1 MTSKPIFLYKSDPV
15 RGRLWAEVF
24 HRQAPHIDFR
34 IWPDIGDAE
43 RVRYLAA
50 WVPPPDLAHQF
61 PNLELLFSSGAGVDQ
76 FDFSV
81 LPPAL
86 PVVRMVEPGI
96 VQGMVEY
103 VTHAV
108 LDLHRDMPRYRRQ
121 QREQCWQPLQVRTAA
136 ERRVGVLGLGSL
148 GTAVLQQL
156 RSLGFDCAGWSRT
169 PHEIEGVPCHAGPEG
184 LPAFLARTEILICL
198 LPLTEATQGLL
209 NASLFAQLPP
219 GASLVQVGRGPQLV
233 EADLLAALASGQLA
247 EACLD
252 VTDPEPLPAGHPF
265 WTHPHIR
272 LTPHIASMTQP
283 LSAAEVV
290 LDNLLR
296 HATGAPLLGL
306 VDRQRGY

>member
-1 MTSKPIFLYKSDPV
+1 
-15 RGRLWAEVF
+15 
-24 HRQAPHIDFR
+24 
-34 IWPDIGDAE
+34 
-43 RVRYLAA
+43 
-50 WVPPPDLAHQF
+50 
-61 PNLELLFSSGAGVDQ
+61 
-76 FDFSV
+76 
-81 LPPAL
+81 
-86 PVVRMVEPGI
+86 
-96 VQGMVEY
+96 
-103 VTHAV
+103 
-108 LDLHRDMPRYRRQ
+108 
-121 QREQCWQPLQVRTAA
+121 
-136 ERRVGVLGLGSL
+136 
-148 GTAVLQQL
+148 VLQQL

-184 LPAFLARTEILICL
+184 LPAFLARTEVLICL

-209 NASLFAQLPP
+209 NAALFAQLPH

-265 WTHPHIR
+265 WHHPHIR

-290 LDNLLR
+290 LDNLQR
-296 HATGAPLLGL
+296 HARGEPLLGL